1 LLCREEEELKR
12 IPYEDEMNLCDYLV
26 SYLET
31 LLPATVTTTS
41 PSSTEAIS
49 APSTNGNG
57 SFDGMKVLVRK
68 EEEYSTVAIQ
78 KKKGKKKS
86 GNSQRDVISH
96 GVDTLESFSLLDI
109 TPPNTVTNVPTAIEA
124 LKAKKATYQGLERGA
139 VETLASKLRSEREKK
154 SAEESK
160 RKPKAASVF
169 NLEQDFPDLAL
180 ASPTTETP

>member
-1 LLCREEEELKR
+1 MKR

-31 LLPATVTTTS
+31 LLPSTAT
-41 PSSTEAIS
+41 SSAEVVST
-49 APSTNGNG
+49 PSTNGNSSSSS

-68 EEEYSTVAIQ
+68 EEEYSTVAAP

-109 TPPNTVTNVPTAIEA
+109 APPNAVTNVPAAIEA
-124 LKAKKATYQGLERGA
+124 LQAKKATYQGLERGA
-139 VETLASKLRSEREKK
+139 VETLASKLRNEREKK

-160 RKPKAASVF
+160 RKPKASSVF

-180 ASPTTETP
+180 ASPATETP